1 MLLNSLHNPWYI
13 SELHILLR
21 LLLAL
26 LLGGL
31 VGFEREQSNHAAGL
45 RTNILVCLG
54 SCLLMLLSMYG
65 FSAFV
70 DEANVRMDP
79 ARLAAAVITGI
90 GFLGAGTILFTGKSI
105 TGLTTAAS
113 LWVVAAI
120 GLAVGAGFY
129 FASATTTVMVLVTL
143 WAFNKLEKRYI
154 SAKKDHLLKINAYD
168 VTGILLKLNTLLL
181 EHKIQ
186 MRKMLLTESQ
196 DENDGKGEQ
205 ILLHVHVSLP
215 KNETL
220 LALMDQIKHL
230 EGVRWVSSE

>member
-1 MLLNSLHNPWYI
+1 MILSAMSDPWHI
-13 SELHILLR
+13 SELHILIR

-26 LLGGL
+26 ALGGL
-31 VGFEREQSNHAAGL
+31 VGFEREQSNHAAGF

-65 FSAFV
+65 FSSFV
-70 DEANVRMDP
+70 DETNVRVDP

-113 LWVVAAI
+113 LWVVSAI

-129 FASATTTVMVLVTL
+129 FASGVTTVMVLVTL

-154 SAKKDHLLKINAYD
+154 SAKREHLIKVKARDFSTTLQSLNELLVRKKI
-168 VTGILLKLNTLLL
+168 IIR
-181 EHKIQ
+181 KIQ
-186 MRKMLLTESQ
+186 LEQSSDDKDQ
-196 DENDGKGEQ
+196 DETVLQ
-205 ILLHVHVSLP
+205 MYVTLP
-215 KNETL
+215 KAEKQ
-220 LALMDQIKHL
+220 LALLDQIKHL

>member
-1 MLLNSLHNPWYI
+1 MDSLHNPWYI
-13 SELHILLR
+13 SELHILIR

-26 LLGGL
+26 VLGGL
-31 VGFEREQSNHAAGL
+31 VGFEREQSNHAAGF

-65 FSAFV
+65 FAAFV
-70 DEANVRMDP
+70 DEVNVRVDP

-113 LWVVAAI
+113 LWVVSAI

-129 FASATTTVMVLVTL
+129 FAAGITTIMVLVTL

-154 SAKKDHLLKINAYD
+154 SAKKEQLLKIKSYD
-168 VTGILLKLNTLLL
+168 VTKTLRSLNELLANKKIVIKKVQIEDLRDEGHSDGDLLQL
-181 EHKIQ
+181 YA
-186 MRKMLLTESQ
+186 T
-196 DENDGKGEQ
+196 
-205 ILLHVHVSLP
+205 LP
-215 KNETL
+215 KSEAL
-220 LALMDQIKHL
+220 LPLLDQIKHL

>member
-1 MLLNSLHNPWYI
+1 MANELHNPWYI

-65 FSAFV
+65 FASFV
-70 DEANVRMDP
+70 DEPNVRVDP

-113 LWVVAAI
+113 LWVVSAI

-129 FASATTTVMVLVTL
+129 FASATATIMVLVTL

-154 SAKKDHLLKINAYD
+154 SAKKEHLLKIKSNNLSQA
-168 VTGILLKLNTLLL
+168 LLDINGLLTDQ
-181 EHKIQ
+181 KIVI
-186 MRKMLLTESQ
+186 RKMLLEECE
-196 DENDGKGEQ
+196 DEGDVGQ
-205 ILLHVHVSLP
+205 IMLQIYITLP
-215 KNETL
+215 KSEKL
-220 LALMDQIKHL
+220 LMLLDKIKHL

>member
-1 MLLNSLHNPWYI
+1 MDSLHNPWAI
-13 SELHILLR
+13 SELHILIR

-26 LLGGL
+26 VLGGL
-31 VGFEREQSNHAAGL
+31 VGFEREQSNHAAGF

-65 FSAFV
+65 FAAFV
-70 DEANVRMDP
+70 DEVNVRVDP

-113 LWVVAAI
+113 LWVVSAI

-129 FASATTTVMVLVTL
+129 FAAGVTTIMVLVTL

-154 SAKKDHLLKINAYD
+154 SAKKEQLLKIKSYD
-168 VTGILLKLNTLLL
+168 VSKTLRGLNELIASKKIVIRKLQIEELRDEGHSDGDLL
-181 EHKIQ
+181 Q
-186 MRKMLLTESQ
+186 MYAT
-196 DENDGKGEQ
+196 
-205 ILLHVHVSLP
+205 LP
-215 KNETL
+215 KSEAL
-220 LALMDQIKHL
+220 LPLLDQIKHL

>member
-1 MLLNSLHNPWYI
+1 MVLSSIHNPWYI

-70 DEANVRMDP
+70 DEPNVRVDP

-113 LWVVAAI
+113 LWVVSAI

-129 FASATTTVMVLVTL
+129 FASAITTIMVLVTL

-154 SAKKDHLLKINAYD
+154 SAKKEYLLKIKVNHISQAMLE
-168 VTGILLKLNTLLL
+168 INSMLL
-181 EHKIQ
+181 EKKIIMRQ
-186 MRKMLLTESQ
+186 MLMEECSAEGE
-196 DENDGKGEQ
+196 ENLIMVELY
-205 ILLHVHVSLP
+205 ITLP
-215 KNETL
+215 KSEAL
-220 LALMDQIKHL
+220 LVLLDKIKHM

>member
-1 MLLNSLHNPWYI
+1 MLMSTVNNPWYI

-31 VGFEREQSNHAAGL
+31 VGFEREQSKHAAGL

-70 DEANVRMDP
+70 DEPNVRVDP

-113 LWVVAAI
+113 LWVVSAI

-129 FASATTTVMVLVTL
+129 FASATATIMVLVTL

-154 SAKKDHLLKINAYD
+154 NAKKEHLLKVQAND
-168 VTGILLKLNTLLL
+168 FSNTLLRVNTL
-181 EHKIQ
+181 LTDKKIII
-186 MRKMLLTESQ
+186 RKMLLEES
-196 DENDGKGEQ
+196 EEEGNEGQ
-205 ILLHVHVSLP
+205 IMLHVYITLP
-215 KNETL
+215 KSVGLFSL
-220 LALMDQIKHL
+220 LDQIKHL

>member
-1 MLLNSLHNPWYI
+1 MNTLHNPWYI
-13 SELHILLR
+13 SELDILLR

-31 VGFEREQSNHAAGL
+31 IGFEREQSNHAAGF

-65 FSAFV
+65 FAAFV
-70 DEANVRMDP
+70 DEPNVRIDP

-113 LWVVAAI
+113 LWVVSAI
-120 GLAVGAGFY
+120 GLAVGAGFF
-129 FASATTTVMVLVTL
+129 FASAITTFMVLITL
-143 WAFNKLEKRYI
+143 WALNKLEKRYI
-154 SAKKDHLLKINAYD
+154 STKKERCFTLRSSSITRTLHELNRLLADMKIVIRKMQLEESDEAADEESVILRVY
-168 VTGILLKLNTLLL
+168 VTLPKKVALFTLLD
-181 EHKIQ
+181 Q
-186 MRKMLLTESQ
+186 MKQ
-196 DENDGKGEQ
+196 
-205 ILLHVHVSLP
+205 
-215 KNETL
+215 
-220 LALMDQIKHL
+220 L